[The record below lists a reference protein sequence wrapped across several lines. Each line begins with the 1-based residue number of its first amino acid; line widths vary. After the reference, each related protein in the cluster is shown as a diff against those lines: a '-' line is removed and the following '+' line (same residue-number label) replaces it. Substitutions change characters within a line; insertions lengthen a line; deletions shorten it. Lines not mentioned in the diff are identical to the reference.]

1 MMDGSPSV
9 QLECEDT
16 LTSEEQQCCEENVLN
31 IFQHALLHTKTQ
43 ELHYAAPEKISGLRL
58 VQGPPTPIIS
68 CSLQEEIS
76 LQRERHVNWLP
87 PGSSLF
93 RQQPPWFVFWIS
105 HALEILDDFSET
117 LWSPQ
122 VLIQEFVAGAIA
134 VASMLHLLTD
144 ELLEGVPEYI
154 RRCQTWEGGI
164 AGEEGLEAHGGY
176 SYCGLAALCIAG
188 RADALDLHAFLK
200 WAVYKQMT
208 REGGFQGR
216 ANKLVDSCY
225 SFWQGAIFPLLH
237 EAFRQ
242 RGEEVALPKDHCWF
256 APQPLQTYILLACQ
270 HPNGGLRDKPGKS
283 ADFYHTCYAL
293 SGMAVSQYDVQGG
306 TAVFGDRRNLLERTD
321 IYYNVAVEKADRK
334 CAYFNS
340 LPPLSVDGRTVHGR
354 EGSGAVSWRQH
365 IRTIDRQAEQ
375 VDDRQAASS
384 ATYTARKGG
393 YAGGH
398 SVPRRLQGMALWE
411 IVGGSETGG
420 IVVRQGR
427 ELKSTQEPERL
438 ATKSLVEELEL
449 VAERLHYRLQSGR
462 GPQEG
467 WISIRISGKELA
479 VRRDEAG
486 PTNGAPPKWVEESAE
501 KMRAFREGRK
511 MLPPPVE
518 TPERLLHEVQP
529 KDMLPPFKR
538 LSPKEMAEMSVKSL
552 PGHFSGLQFP
562 HNVEGLKSCGPSWYT
577 QAFHKF
583 GTLPSDNSVVK
594 VLHVEQLPHS
604 GFDAAGGAGHKAL
617 IELQYAK
624 PDPNLHTKL
633 FAKYP
638 WDYFESETG
647 KRYRM
652 QMSAYQDMDS
662 AELLTSI
669 CCEHLFPFRIPKL
682 YFADINRETTNY
694 VLIVERIPFGRRGKV
709 VKGKVTEKI
718 ERKPFEILPVC
729 GKYQDYLLEDA
740 PSIYYALFREMA
752 HLAAWDHQGRY
763 DSFLGPMQKYTEQEY
778 LDQVIR
784 VRKPQKQKKF
794 EVLQGGCRSMI
805 EKGIDFALNVASQI
819 FTASGRDKA
828 KLEKMKKEIV
838 EIAPYFD
845 DIRSY
850 MSNSSDWTAA
860 MHMNLQADNAWFW
873 HDEMGDLDIG
883 VFDWCGFQRAPF
895 VMNFMGCLSG
905 ADADLLDAHEE
916 GLMKMFCAEYERY
929 GGPHLEPSEMLL
941 KYHLQWPSF
950 AMDACQWVDRDIYVQ
965 CPREEWSTIKSML
978 DDKFVDRW
986 NVRCR
991 GTTLV
996 NAFEFWHRRN
1006 FSKIFND
1013 WISGPGKDYR
1023 SVYSA

>member
-1 MMDGSPSV
+1 
-9 QLECEDT
+9 
-16 LTSEEQQCCEENVLN
+16 
-31 IFQHALLHTKTQ
+31 
-43 ELHYAAPEKISGLRL
+43 
-58 VQGPPTPIIS
+58 
-68 CSLQEEIS
+68 
-76 LQRERHVNWLP
+76 
-87 PGSSLF
+87 
-93 RQQPPWFVFWIS
+93 
-105 HALEILDDFSET
+105 
-117 LWSPQ
+117 
-122 VLIQEFVAGAIA
+122 
-134 VASMLHLLTD
+134 
-144 ELLEGVPEYI
+144 
-154 RRCQTWEGGI
+154 
-164 AGEEGLEAHGGY
+164 
-176 SYCGLAALCIAG
+176 
-188 RADALDLHAFLK
+188 
-200 WAVYKQMT
+200 
-208 REGGFQGR
+208 
-216 ANKLVDSCY
+216 
-225 SFWQGAIFPLLH
+225 
-237 EAFRQ
+237 
-242 RGEEVALPKDHCWF
+242 
-256 APQPLQTYILLACQ
+256 
-270 HPNGGLRDKPGKS
+270 
-283 ADFYHTCYAL
+283 
-293 SGMAVSQYDVQGG
+293 
-306 TAVFGDRRNLLERTD
+306 
-321 IYYNVAVEKADRK
+321 
-334 CAYFNS
+334 
-340 LPPLSVDGRTVHGR
+340 
-354 EGSGAVSWRQH
+354 
-365 IRTIDRQAEQ
+365 
-375 VDDRQAASS
+375 
-384 ATYTARKGG
+384 
-393 YAGGH
+393 
-398 SVPRRLQGMALWE
+398 MALWE
-411 IVGGSETGG
+411 IVGGSEAGG

-449 VAERLHYRLQSGR
+449 VGERLHYRLQSGR

-486 PTNGAPPKWVEESAE
+486 LTNGAPPKWVEESAE

-518 TPERLLHEVQP
+518 TPERLLREVQP

-562 HNVEGLKSCGPSWYT
+562 HNVEQLKSCGPSWYT

-583 GTLPSDNSVVK
+583 GTLPPDNSVVK

-652 QMSAYQDMDS
+652 QISAYQDMDS

-763 DSFLGPMQKYTEQEY
+763 DSFLGPMRKYTEQEY
-778 LDQVIR
+778 LDSVIR

-794 EVLQGGCRSMI
+794 EVLQGGCQSMI
-805 EKGIDFALNVASQI
+805 EKGIDFALNVASPI

-850 MSNSSDWTAA
+850 MGNSSDWTAA

-873 HDEMGDLDIG
+873 HDEMGDLDVG

-905 ADADLLDAHEE
+905 ADADMLDAHEE